1 MEKSMCSASA
11 PTGSP
16 AVKATT
22 RTSVPGSKPAARLRR
37 ARGFSLLEL
46 MVVVMLVALATG
58 LTTLSLRD
66 ASQSKLEEEGARL
79 SALLETARTQ
89 ARIVGTE
96 VRWEPTTT
104 EGGFHFLGL
113 PARAANELPTKWL
126 DPDTRAEII
135 GEPQLLLGPEP
146 LLPPQRVVL
155 RLGNHEIAVGTDGL
169 SPFAIVEGSSNTVA
183 SEAQ

>member
-1 MEKSMCSASA
+1 MLIV
-11 PTGSP
+11 
-16 AVKATT
+16 AV
-22 RTSVPGSKPAARLRR
+22 
-37 ARGFSLLEL
+37 
-46 MVVVMLVALATG
+46 ATG
-58 LTTLSLRD
+58 MVTLTLRD
-66 ASQSKLEEEGARL
+66 RSQSQLETEGARL
-79 SALLETARTQ
+79 AALLESARSQ
-89 ARIVGTE
+89 SRIVGTE

-169 SPFAIVEGSSNTVA
+169 SPFAIVEGSANTVP